1 MKKIGPNFMIHPH
14 KEKVNFYP
22 SLSVGCQFRQGNVQ
36 EIPSH
41 ENDDCSPSLSVSLSL
56 SRSLSENGETRIFTA
71 KFGFRY
77 NAEVKK

>member
-1 MKKIGPNFMIHPH
+1 MIHPH

-56 SRSLSENGETRIFTA
+56 SLSLSLKT
-71 KFGFRY
+71 
-77 NAEVKK
+77 VKLGYLQPSLVSDTMLK

>member
-1 MKKIGPNFMIHPH
+1 MKKIGPSFMIHPH

-56 SRSLSENGETRIFTA
+56 SRSLSLKT
-71 KFGFRY
+71 
-77 NAEVKK
+77 VKLGYLQPSLVSDTMLK